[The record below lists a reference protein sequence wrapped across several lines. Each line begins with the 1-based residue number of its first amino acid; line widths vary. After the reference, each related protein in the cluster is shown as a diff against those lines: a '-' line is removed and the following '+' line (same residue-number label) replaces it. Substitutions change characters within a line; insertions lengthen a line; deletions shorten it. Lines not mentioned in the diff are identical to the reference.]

1 MLHHVS
7 VGVRDVERAAK
18 FYDAVL
24 GALGYSRVMEVLP
37 YGVAYGE
44 DEPVFW
50 VQLPHNQQVATP
62 GNGTHFSFVAYST
75 EAVDA
80 FYQAAIEAG
89 AEDAGKP
96 GPRPDYTPDY
106 YGAFVYDL
114 DGNKLEA
121 TYLPLPDLEVEID
134 DGVIEVA
141 FADEPDDFEEE
152 DQATPKAA
160 KKKATK
166 NVKKAV
172 KKAPAKAVA
181 KKTAKKAAP
190 KAAKKAVKKTAKKAV
205 KKKVVKVVK
214 VATPKA
220 AKAPKAE
227 KAVKPAKAEKAGK
240 KKDKKDKKSKD
251 KKSKRK

>member
-7 VGVRDVERAAK
+7 VGVRDVERAAQ

-50 VQLPHNQQVATP
+50 VQMPHNQQVATP
-62 GNGTHFSFVAYST
+62 GNGTHFSFVAYSK

-89 AEDAGKP
+89 AENAGEP

-152 DQATPKAA
+152 EDLAPKKAA
-160 KKKATK
+160 KKKAKKT
-166 NVKKAV
+166 VKKAV

-181 KKTAKKAAP
+181 KKSAKKTAAP
-190 KAAKKAVKKTAKKAV
+190 KAAKKAVKKTEKKTAKKAV

-214 VATPKA
+214 VATPKP
-220 AKAPKAE
+220 AKVKAE
-227 KAVKPAKAEKAGK
+227 KAAKPAKAEKAGK
-240 KKDKKDKKSKD
+240 KKEKKA
-251 KKSKRK
+251 KRK